1 MIRCALL
8 RLLLLLFPLA
18 CSGFAQAHALAPA
31 LLQLSEQT
39 NGRYAVLWRTSVS
52 RAATGEVAPQWPS
65 GCALPEPLDVQIK
78 DEAIEARGTLV
89 CDSAG
94 LAGRSLA
101 VSGLAGAGIGV
112 ILRVA
117 DADSRVQSSLL
128 DASRST
134 WVVPART
141 SAAQIFAD
149 YFALGVG
156 HLWGGL
162 DHLLFVAGLVLIL
175 SGWRRLFWTLTA
187 FTLGHSLTLA
197 AASLGWITVDQRL
210 TEWLIAASLLLLAS
224 EAARPDDRGWL
235 RRFPAPLALGFG
247 LVHGSGF
254 AGALAE
260 IGLPEGEIA
269 RALLAF
275 NLGIEFGQVVLVAGV
290 LLLVLALRRIRAES
304 QTWLPLRIASTYGIG
319 IAGAYWCFERSADY
333 FA

>member
-1 MIRCALL
+1 MIRRALL
-8 RLLLLLFPLA
+8 HLLVLVGSLA

-31 LLQLSEQT
+31 LLQLSEQAS
-39 NGRYAVLWRTSVS
+39 GHYSVLWRTSVS

-65 GCALPEPLDVQIK
+65 GCALPVPLAVRLK
-78 DEAIEARGTLV
+78 DEAIEAHGTLV
-89 CDSAG
+89 CDGPG
-94 LAGRSLA
+94 LSGRSLS
-101 VSGLAGAGIGV
+101 VSGLAGAGISV
-112 ILRVA
+112 VLRVA
-117 DADSRVQSSLL
+117 DADARVQHTLL
-128 DASRST
+128 DAQRSV
-134 WVVPART
+134 WIVPART

-156 HLWGGL
+156 HLWGGP

-224 EAARPDDRGWL
+224 EAARPDHRGWL
-235 RRFPAPLALGFG
+235 RRFPAPLVLGFG

-254 AGALAE
+254 ASALAE
-260 IGLPEGEIA
+260 IGLPEVEIA

-290 LLLVLALRRIRAES
+290 LLLVLALRRLRAES
-304 QTWLPLRIASTYGIG
+304 QTWLPLRIASAYLIG

>member
-1 MIRCALL
+1 MIRRALL
-8 RLLLLLFPLA
+8 RLLVLLCSLA

-31 LLQLSEQT
+31 LLQLSEQAQ
-39 NGRYAVLWRTSVS
+39 GHYAVLWRTSIS
-52 RAATGEVAPQWPS
+52 RVAAEEVAPQWPS
-65 GCALPEPLDVQIK
+65 GCALQKPLDVQVK
-78 DEAIEARGTLV
+78 DEAIEAHGMLV
-89 CDSAG
+89 CDSPG

-101 VSGLAGAGIGV
+101 VSGLAGAGISV

-117 DADSRVQSSLL
+117 DADARVQSSLL
-128 DASRST
+128 DARRST
-134 WVVPART
+134 WVVPAQT

-149 YFALGVG
+149 YLALGVG

-197 AASLGWITVDQRL
+197 AASLAWITVDQGL

-224 EAARPDDRGWL
+224 EAVRPDDRGWL
-235 RRFPAPLALGFG
+235 RRFPAPLALAFG

-260 IGLPEGEIA
+260 IDLPEGEIVH
-269 RALLAF
+269 ALLAF
-275 NLGIEFGQVVLVAGV
+275 NLGIEFGQVVLVAG
-290 LLLVLALRRIRAES
+290 LLLLALALRRIRAEL
-304 QTWLPLRIASTYGIG
+304 QTLVPLRIASAYVIG
-319 IAGAYWCFERSADY
+319 IAGAYWCFERSANF